1 MVYSFSLVL
10 YDTEPKKDYELSE
23 SVRACGVK
31 EKFTSFVYIF
41 DNTADTFLTLIIPLI
56 GILIMNAAICKSF
69 SKHLK
74 SKNDLLKGEKI
85 NFKTTINN
93 TSSIARNSEV
103 NHQKIDS
110 TKFSNSANGEQ
121 PQICK
126 TNPKLI
132 LQRYRSNESFAHI
145 PPQASRKSHAA
156 NSSRHVTKTL
166 LLVSFAFI
174 LLNCPYRASKLIS
187 YIRMTSTDNYVYSNL
202 EYAVNEVLINLY
214 FTSYSVNFFL
224 YSLCGK
230 KFRCSFQA
238 LILFCFFSFYT
249 KLTKLFRF
257 VFRIKKK

>member
-41 DNTADTFLTLIIPLI
+41 DNTVDTILTLFIPSI

-74 SKNDLLKGEKI
+74 SKNDLFKGENI

-93 TSSIARNSEV
+93 TSSIAKNSEV
-103 NHQKIDS
+103 NHQKKGS
-110 TKFSNSANGEQ
+110 TKFSTNGANGEQ
-121 PQICK
+121 SQICK

-132 LQRYRSNESFAHI
+132 LRRNESFVHI
-145 PPQASRKSHAA
+145 PAQASQKHSHAA

-202 EYAVNEVLINLY
+202 EYAINEVLINLY

-238 LILFCFFSFYT
+238 LILYCFFFFYT